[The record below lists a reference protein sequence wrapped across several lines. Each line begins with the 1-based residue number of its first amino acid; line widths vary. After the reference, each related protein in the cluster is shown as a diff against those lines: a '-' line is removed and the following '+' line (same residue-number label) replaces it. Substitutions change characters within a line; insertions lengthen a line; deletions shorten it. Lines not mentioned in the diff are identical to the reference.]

1 MHDVERVDVIALRQT
16 LQNLADLCHVAV
28 EIRVSVTRHEDQPL
42 HEYDLRQVGIRAALH
57 LRISC
62 KLGKCRARRFGAAD
76 AHDLDRGRVDPVAA
90 ERVRRCS
97 GPSEVQFRDVGD
109 RPAVALVRPGSVAVA
124 GTQPGLDMRDQNP
137 RGRGG
142 ISSCERRLRSALDKD
157 SPDGVARATTSLI
170 DHDIGDRR
178 QSGPR
183 RE

>member
-1 MHDVERVDVIALRQT
+1 
-16 LQNLADLCHVAV
+16 
-28 EIRVSVTRHEDQPL
+28 
-42 HEYDLRQVGIRAALH
+42 
-57 LRISC
+57 
-62 KLGKCRARRFGAAD
+62 
-76 AHDLDRGRVDPVAA
+76 
-90 ERVRRCS
+90 
-97 GPSEVQFRDVGD
+97 VQFRDVGD

-170 DHDIGDRR
+170 DHDTGDRR